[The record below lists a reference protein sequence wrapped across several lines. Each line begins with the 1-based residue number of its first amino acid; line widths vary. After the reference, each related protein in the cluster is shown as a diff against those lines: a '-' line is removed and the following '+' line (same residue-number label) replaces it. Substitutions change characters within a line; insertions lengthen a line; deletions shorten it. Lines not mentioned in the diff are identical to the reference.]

1 MTAGRSLRRT
11 WTRSFRRRSA
21 ASRGTWPTYAAATP
35 STCAPNSTS
44 SRRPRRTPTTPYKEW
59 WDAPLGAEPLHV
71 SCFKN
76 ARYEPYVVLPNL
88 PTTPIYSEAFTG
100 YGKNKIELITHL
112 RFAGFRFHALPGAFV
127 THMPHAKSAQKL
139 LWEAGAHRRSMD
151 ALYQKLVA
159 QLVNRYKR
167 PRTPSCHPGR
177 LL

>member
-1 MTAGRSLRRT
+1 MVRDRAAHRIWSGR
-11 WTRSFRRRSA
+11 
-21 ASRGTWPTYAAATP
+21 
-35 STCAPNSTS
+35 
-44 SRRPRRTPTTPYKEW
+44 TTPYTEW
-59 WDAPLGAEPLHV
+59 WDASAGAAPIFIP
-71 SCFKN
+71 CFRH

-112 RFAGFRFHALPGAFV
+112 RFAGFKFHALPGAFV

-139 LWEAGAHRRSMD
+139 KWEAGAHRHSMD
-151 ALYQKLVA
+151 SLYQKLVS
-159 QLVNRYKR
+159 QLIQRYKR